1 MWCLQASCI
10 LHNCTILCQGC
21 HTKVPM
27 PIVHVMLSQL
37 HYLPPTHNLA
47 LSLLPTRLGR
57 SLGTRLPVQLP
68 VPHVPTLTTTPAYI
82 YCMYRSLCYFSSLP
96 QTTRTGSSP
105 LPFFPKQ
112 RPESVLPS
120 YTEDSSLL
128 SSLSISALSEYKGRR
143 KLGELLLPDGV
154 SIVTDGKS
162 RRSLSEKVGLL
173 ERGEEGFTLHTTLSP
188 IIPPFSFSLSFSF
201 FLVLP
206 FLPHSLSP
214 SFPLS
219 FFSLSLPPHSIRSQK
234 PWI

>member
-1 MWCLQASCI
+1 
-10 LHNCTILCQGC
+10 
-21 HTKVPM
+21 M

-37 HYLPPTHNLA
+37 HYPPPTHNLA

-57 SLGTRLPVQLP
+57 SLGTRLPLQLP
-68 VPHVPTLTTTPAYI
+68 VPHVPTLTTTHAYI

-162 RRSLSEKVGLL
+162 RRSLSEKVGFPG
-173 ERGEEGFTLHTTLSP
+173 RGKEGFTLHTTLSL
-188 IIPPFSFSLSFSF
+188 IIPPFSLSLSVFLF
-201 FLVLP
+201 FLVFPSLP
-206 FLPHSLSP
+206 PSLSP
-214 SFPLS
+214 FL
-219 FFSLSLPPHSIRSQK
+219 FFSLSSLPHPLSGVGSPGYDVGTPPKCWSCDRGQGAGSTV
-234 PWI
+234 

>member
-1 MWCLQASCI
+1 MLMS
-10 LHNCTILCQGC
+10 
-21 HTKVPM
+21 TKVPM
-27 PIVHVMLSQL
+27 PIAHVMLSQL
-37 HYLPPTHNLA
+37 HCLPPTHNLA
-47 LSLLPTRLGR
+47 LSLLPTKLGR
-57 SLGTRLPVQLP
+57 SLGTRLPPPTIP

-82 YCMYRSLCYFSSLP
+82 YCMYRSLCHFSSLP

-162 RRSLSEKVGLL
+162 RRGLSEKVRL
-173 ERGEEGFTLHTTLSP
+173 RGRGKEGFTLHTTLSP
-188 IIPPFSFSLSFSF
+188 IYLLSLSLSLFLY
-201 FLVLP
+201 FLVFP
-206 FLPHSLSP
+206 SPSLSL
-214 SFPLS
+214 SLLFPLS
-219 FFSLSLPPHSIRSQK
+219 FFLSFLPPLRSRK